1 MKLPTMLMAVLMIAA
16 CADAKQPWE
25 SAPVTVD
32 TDQGPV
38 TCQLYTD
45 KAVLWDRATAR
56 PAGMT
61 DDTANRVC
69 RAEGEMRR
77 GGSTQKLAAEA
88 L

>member
-1 MKLPTMLMAVLMIAA
+1 MRLLTMLMAVLVVAA

-25 SAPVTVD
+25 SAPVTVT
-32 TDQGPV
+32 TDHGPV
-38 TCQLYTD
+38 TCQLYTE

-61 DDTANRVC
+61 DNAANRVC

-77 GGSTQKLAAEA
+77 GGATQKVAPEA

>member
-1 MKLPTMLMAVLMIAA
+1 MKLLTMLMAVLVVAA

-25 SAPVTVD
+25 STPVTVT

-38 TCQLYTD
+38 TCQLYTE
-45 KAVLWDRATAR
+45 KAVLWDRATAH
-56 PAGMT
+56 PSGIT

-77 GGSTQKLAAEA
+77 GGATQKVAVDA